1 MESAARGMVSTS
13 ALIPA
18 RNAADQLID
27 CVASILRQS
36 RPPDEIVIVVGP
48 STDDTRQ
55 VASGLAG
62 QTIRVLDNPA
72 GDRGSGLNIGLSAT
86 TAAVIAMVDAQS
98 RLDPDYFER
107 ALAALDSSRA
117 DVVGGPM
124 RPMGRTAV
132 GRALA
137 LALTSPFG
145 IGDSRFHFAGEG
157 REVESVYLGLYRRAV
172 FDRVGRYNAA
182 LLRTEDDDLN
192 ARAREAG
199 MRIWLDPAI
208 RSVYLCRNDLPSIWR
223 QYFGYGFWK
232 IALATV
238 RPGALRFRHA
248 VPALFAVGVVGAAVV
263 SALVWSPAFP
273 LLVAAYLTTAWSVS
287 ASAKGGLLDRA
298 LLPLV
303 TVTMHLSYGLGSIL
317 ALPVLPSLARR
328 ARDGARAS
336 TGRETKSE
344 HPGS

>member
-1 MESAARGMVSTS
+1 MESAARGVVSAT

-18 RNAADQLID
+18 RNAAGELID

-48 STDDTRQ
+48 SDDDTRQ
-55 VASGLAG
+55 VAHGLAG
-62 QTIRVLDNPA
+62 RAIRILDNPA
-72 GDRGSGLNIGLSAT
+72 GDRASGLNIGLGAT
-86 TAAVIAMVDAQS
+86 TAAVVAMVDAQA

-107 ALAALDSSRA
+107 ALGALESAHA
-117 DVVGGPM
+117 DMVGGPM
-124 RPMGRTAV
+124 RPVGRTAV

-137 LALTSPFG
+137 LALTSAFG
-145 IGDSRFHFAGEG
+145 IGNSQFHFAGEG
-157 REVESVYLGLYRRAV
+157 REAESVYLGVYRRQV

-199 MRIWLDPAI
+199 LRIWLDPAI
-208 RSVYLCRNDLPSIWR
+208 RSVYLCRNDLRSIWR

-248 VPALFAVGVVGAAVV
+248 VPALFVVGVMGAAVV
-263 SALVWSPAFP
+263 SMLSWSPALP
-273 LLVAAYLTTAWSVS
+273 LLVAAYLATAWSAS
-287 ASAKGGLLDRA
+287 ASAQGRLLDRV

-336 TGRETKSE
+336 TGGETKS
-344 HPGS
+344 